1 MGPEAGEE
9 DSDRDSGNEEEA
21 VEAAAPAAAAAAAA
35 APAAVVEAGGEA
47 AAAAAVVI
55 DVDANHA
62 MLDPDQM
69 EREIVQAD
77 ILFLKHDGS
86 ILRQSSNPVCGS

>member
-35 APAAVVEAGGEA
+35 APAAVVEAGGE